1 MLVQWPSLT
10 SGGESYSVMCFRQK
24 TIPLFCIMSNCR
36 SLFKSNKTLQGDARL
51 YRNIAVIGDRLKYV
65 ELQVHYKASV
75 VFKDQFLSNGWMAAT
90 WSRPA
95 NCLSSDGWHED
106 NRIMDSNDLKV
117 DNELYFKL
125 LPKPKETVEMPMDGL
140 SVWT

>member
-1 MLVQWPSLT
+1 MAFVDLWR
-10 SGGESYSVMCFRQK
+10 G
-24 TIPLFCIMSNCR
+24 IIFCDVLPAKDNS
-36 SLFKSNKTLQGDARL
+36 
-51 YRNIAVIGDRLKYV
+51 
-65 ELQVHYKASV
+65 KASV
-75 VFKDQFLSNGWMAAT
+75 VFKDQFVSNGWMAAT